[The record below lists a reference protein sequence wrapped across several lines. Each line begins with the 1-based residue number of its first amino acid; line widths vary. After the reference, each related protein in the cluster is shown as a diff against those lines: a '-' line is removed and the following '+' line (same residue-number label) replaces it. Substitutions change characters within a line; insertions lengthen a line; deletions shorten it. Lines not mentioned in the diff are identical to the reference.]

1 MSKSIELRHARLED
15 LSRLHDFVE
24 AACREFGADEDVAY
38 ALRLAMEEV
47 CTNIV
52 KHGYKDQP
60 AGPIALTMLAQNGQ
74 IVLTITDRARPFS
87 PDDAPPPDM
96 NPDLQERKIGGLG
109 WHLVK
114 HAVDQVLYAPNPG
127 GGNQVTLIKKFN
139 R

>member
-1 MSKSIELRHARLED
+1 MSQSIELPHARLED
-15 LSRLHDFVE
+15 LTRLHDFVE
-24 AACREFGADEDVAY
+24 AVCRESGANEDVAY

-47 CTNIV
+47 CTNII

-60 AGPIALTMLAQNGQ
+60 AGPIALTMRAENGQ
-74 IVLTITDRARPFS
+74 IVLTIVDRARPFS
-87 PDDAPPPDM
+87 PDDAPPADM
-96 NPDLQERKIGGLG
+96 NPDLAKRKIGGLG

-114 HAVDQVLYAPNPG
+114 HAVDQVLHEPNPG